1 MALTYGID
9 VHGTLAARQPDG
21 TQGPST
27 LFPLLEPLMRALRK
41 QGERVFIVSGPPV
54 EVIAQ
59 EIKALGLKAGVHYD
73 ALISVVDHLRDRDV
87 DMYEKPPGS
96 NHWWC
101 NDGMWNGAKGWI
113 AREYGIDV
121 MIDDQ
126 IEYEDSMPEGTSFVL
141 VKAEVLHPDVEQLQ
155 AAAAKLMGSG

>member
-1 MALTYGID
+1 MGLTYGID
-9 VHGTLAARQPDG
+9 VHGTLAARQLDG

-27 LFPLLEPLMRALRK
+27 LHPLLVPLMKALRER
-41 QGERVFIVSGPPV
+41 GERVFIVSGPPV

-59 EIKALGLKAGVHYD
+59 EVKALGLKAGIHYD

-87 DMYEKPPGS
+87 DMTENPPGS

-113 AREYGIDV
+113 CREYGIDIL
-121 MIDDQ
+121 IDDQ
-126 IEYEDSMPEGTSFVL
+126 LEYADSCPDTTSFVH
-141 VKAEVLHPDVEQLQ
+141 VSADVLHPDEDQMKM
-155 AAAAKLMGSG
+155 AAAKMIGGE